1 MPPEQKDIVRET
13 WEQVGTIAEIA
24 ASLSYDRLFEV
35 DPTIRPL
42 LHRSIWLRREKN

>member
-1 MPPEQKDIVRET
+1 MTPEQKDDIVRET

-24 ASLSYDRLFEV
+24 ASLFYDRLFEV

-42 LHRSIWLRREKN
+42 FASVDMAAQ